1 MVLPAHLSPFVL
13 PIETRAAVRHGA
25 VDLYLPEADE
35 ARPAIVFI
43 HGWVSKEQEPPR
55 TWPLFQGYGSLA
67 ASRGVVGV
75 TVDHRLYGPTGY
87 QLAAAD
93 VAAAI
98 GSMGSTASITPT
110 SPARPSNAPSTRCW
124 PLRPDP
130 RLRADEY
137 GTRRSI
143 EMVGQSGP
151 EEFE

>member
-93 VAAAI
+93 GRGHRQHGFDCLDHTDQSRKAVERALDTVLAA
-98 GSMGSTASITPT
+98 TT
-110 SPARPSNAPSTRCW
+110 
-124 PLRPDP
+124 
-130 RLRADEY
+130 
-137 GTRRSI
+137 
-143 EMVGQSGP
+143 
-151 EEFE
+151 